1 MAIKNNYS
9 GFTLASTTDLNN
21 ADNDSDFG
29 VNLNRSIQ
37 KVNSDYAISAGIRN
51 TYIDGYINQFGA
63 SSRFSTNEQRLIQNM
78 IRESINV
85 NGITVRYMPRSS
97 PYTDNVWN
105 ERPESRFH
113 RGLQMDMLL
122 VAAAGFEGEG
132 DVMTTYGIEFREE
145 VILSVAINNFENL
158 YNNFDSDLKV
168 AGDSDDAETFKR
180 TRPLEGDLVVIPFGR
195 SAQNKEQYIPKV
207 FEILR
212 VTTYHDGAFYQ
223 IGDNYQYK
231 LRCRLFELSGEDLE
245 FNPRV
250 VEYKKDGTQA
260 NLIDS
265 DTGPIARAK
274 SGLELT
280 DSDTKNLN
288 IADDSDDHF
297 DTWAENMHIEER
309 AQLETKYDNEGKPL
323 KEKAKVVDKDYTAEA
338 FGYAGVIN
346 NIDEI

>member
-1 MAIKNNYS
+1 MAIKNNYA
-9 GFTLASTTDLNN
+9 GFTIASTTELND

-29 VNLNRSIQ
+29 VNLNRNIQ
-37 KVNSDYAISAGIRN
+37 KVNDDYAIKAGITN
-51 TYIDGYINQFGA
+51 TFVSGYINQFGA
-63 SSRFSTNEQRLIQNM
+63 SANFSTNEQRLVQNL

-97 PYTDNVWN
+97 PYTDEVWN

-113 RGLQMDMLL
+113 RGLQMDVLL

-132 DVMTTYGIEFREE
+132 DIMTTYGIEFREE
-145 VILSVAINNFENL
+145 VILSVAIPKFEEL
-158 YNNFDSDLKV
+158 YNNFDSDLKSG
-168 AGDSDDAETFKR
+168 GDSDDAETFKR

-195 SAQNKEQYIPKV
+195 SAQNKEQYVPKV

-212 VTTYHDGAFYQ
+212 VTTYHDGAFFQ

-231 LRCRLFELSGEDLE
+231 MRCRLFELSGEDLE

-250 VEYKKDGTQA
+250 VEYNKDGTQK

-274 SGLELT
+274 TGLELT
-280 DSDTKNLN
+280 DSDSRNLN

-297 DTWAENMHIEER
+297 DSWADNKPLEER
-309 AQLETKYDNEGKPL
+309 SQKQTVYDSQGEPL
-323 KEKAKVVDKDYTAEA
+323 KDKGNVVTKDYTAEA
-338 FGYAGVIN
+338 FGYAGIIN
-346 NIDEI
+346 NLDDI

>member
-1 MAIKNNYS
+1 MAIVNNYS
-9 GFTLASTTDLNN
+9 GFTLASTTELND

-37 KVNSDYAISAGIRN
+37 KVNSDYAIQAGITN

-63 SSRFSTNEQRLIQNM
+63 SSRFSTNEQRLVQNL

-85 NGITVRYMPRSS
+85 NGITIRYMPRSS
-97 PYTDNVWN
+97 PYTDEVWN

-113 RGLQMDMLL
+113 RGLQMDVHL

-145 VILSVAINNFENL
+145 VILSVAIPRFEEL
-158 YNNFDSDLKV
+158 YNNFDSDLKSS
-168 AGDSDDAETFKR
+168 GDSDDATTFKR

-195 SAQNKEQYIPKV
+195 SAQNKEQYVPKV

-212 VTTYHDGAFYQ
+212 VTTYHDGAFFQ

-250 VEYKKDGTQA
+250 VEYNKDGTQK

-274 SGLELT
+274 TGLELT
-280 DSDTKNLN
+280 DSETKNLN

-297 DTWAENMHIEER
+297 DTWADNKALEER
-309 AQLETKYDNEGKPL
+309 SQKETRYDSRGEPL
-323 KEKAKVVDKDYTAEA
+323 KDKGNIVTKDYTAEA
-338 FGYAGVIN
+338 FGYAGIIN
-346 NIDEI
+346 SLDDI

>member
-1 MAIKNNYS
+1 MAIVNNYS
-9 GFTLASTTDLNN
+9 GFTLASTTELND

-37 KVNSDYAISAGIRN
+37 KVNSDYAIQAGITN

-63 SSRFSTNEQRLIQNM
+63 SSRFTTNEQRLVQNL

-85 NGITVRYMPRSS
+85 NGITIRYMPRSS
-97 PYTDNVWN
+97 PYTDEVWN

-113 RGLQMDMLL
+113 RGLQMDVHL

-145 VILSVAINNFENL
+145 VILSVAIPRFEEL
-158 YNNFDSDLKV
+158 YNNFDSDLKSS
-168 AGDSDDAETFKR
+168 GDSDDATTFKR

-195 SAQNKEQYIPKV
+195 SAQNKEQYVPKV

-212 VTTYHDGAFYQ
+212 VTTYHDGAFFQ

-250 VEYKKDGTQA
+250 VEYNKDGTQK

-274 SGLELT
+274 TGLELT
-280 DSDTKNLN
+280 DSETKNLN

-297 DTWAENMHIEER
+297 DTWADNKALEER
-309 AQLETKYDNEGKPL
+309 SQKETRYDSRGEPL
-323 KEKAKVVDKDYTAEA
+323 KDKGNIVTKDYTAEA
-338 FGYAGVIN
+338 FGYAGIIN
-346 NIDEI
+346 SLDDI

>member
-9 GFTLASTTDLNN
+9 GFTLASTTDYNN

-29 VNLNRSIQ
+29 VNLNRSIK
-37 KVNSDYAISAGIRN
+37 KVNDDYAISAGIRN

-63 SSRFSTNEQRLIQNM
+63 SARFSTNEQRLIQNM

-97 PYTDNVWN
+97 PYTDNVFN

-158 YNNFDSDLKV
+158 YNAFDSDLRTEGNTV
-168 AGDSDDAETFKR
+168 DADAFKR

-195 SAQNKEQYIPKV
+195 SAQNREQYVPKV

-245 FNPRV
+245 FNPTV
-250 VEYKKDGTQA
+250 VEYNKDGTQA

-265 DTGPIARAK
+265 DTGPIARAQA
-274 SGLELT
+274 GLALT

-297 DTWAENMHIEER
+297 DTWAENVAIEER
-309 AQLETKYDNEGKPL
+309 SQLETKYDNDGKPL
-323 KEKAKVVDKDYTAEA
+323 KDKGRVVSKDYTAEA
-338 FGYAGVIN
+338 FGYAGIIN
-346 NIDEI
+346 DIDEI